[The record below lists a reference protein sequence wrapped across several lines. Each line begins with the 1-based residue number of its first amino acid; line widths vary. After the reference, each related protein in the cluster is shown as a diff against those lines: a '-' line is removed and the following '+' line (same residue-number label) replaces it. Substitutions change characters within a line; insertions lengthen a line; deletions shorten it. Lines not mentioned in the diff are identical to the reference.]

1 MANVLI
7 VDDSSDTVEQSAQ
20 VAGLRHVDPDTMTVR
35 RGAGFAYLDRRGRRL
50 RDPATM

>member
-1 MANVLI
+1 MAATVLFPLA
-7 VDDSSDTVEQSAQ
+7 SAESVQ
-20 VAGLRHVDPDTMTVR
+20 AAGLRHVDPDTMTVR